1 VQRFGEPFRDREV
14 NVAFEERS
22 FGHRVKPGEI
32 TCPISTNYPVDLS
45 SLVVSI
51 ALFDGDCATILFNFP
66 KQFAFSHHLLFKS

>member
-1 VQRFGEPFRDREV
+1 MENLCAIAVQRFGEPFRDREV

-22 FGHRVKPGEI
+22 FGHIVKPGEI
-32 TCPISTNYPVDLS
+32 TCPISTNYAVDLS

-66 KQFAFSHHLLFKS
+66 K

>member
-1 VQRFGEPFRDREV
+1 VERFGEPFPDREDS

-22 FGHRVKPGEI
+22 FGEIVKPGQL
-32 TCPISTNYPVDLS
+32 TYPTSTNYAVDLS

-66 KQFAFSHHLLFKS
+66 K